1 MSYFINVC
9 GCFYYYNS
17 THKNFKS
24 KNGFSQHNIHNS
36 LQNLLTFAMKI
47 PTKRNVLIALLM
59 SCKNSLND
67 FVVEFKGH
75 LTNQL
80 QLLTA
85 VMCMPMF
92 IAVNLDYYGWKYS

>member
-1 MSYFINVC
+1 
-9 GCFYYYNS
+9 
-17 THKNFKS
+17 
-24 KNGFSQHNIHNS
+24 
-36 LQNLLTFAMKI
+36 MKI

-67 FVVEFKGH
+67 FAVKFNGH
-75 LTNQL
+75 LRNQL

-92 IAVNLDYYGWKYS
+92 IAVNLDYYGWKYSQNIFLTLLQLLVLSIWLWIFK